1 MAAILSVIVSLLT
14 GVFLILAPWSPLW
27 EANYLLQAYP
37 AARTLLLSGP
47 MRGIIT
53 ALGVVNVALALGDV
67 HAHLS
72 ARGERL

>member
-1 MAAILSVIVSLLT
+1 VAAVLSVIVSLLT

-37 AARTLLLSGP
+37 GVRALLLSGP
-47 MRGIIT
+47 IRGIIS
-53 ALGVVNVALALGDV
+53 ALGVVNIVLALGDV

>member
-1 MAAILSVIVSLLT
+1 MIVSLLT

-27 EANYLLQAYP
+27 ETNYLLQAYP
-37 AARTLLLSGP
+37 AARAVLLSGP
-47 MRGIIT
+47 TRGLIS
-53 ALGVVNVALALGDV
+53 ALGVVNVVLALGDV